1 MDKTPQKC
9 PSCGETLDSL
19 PNIGSK
25 IRTSTPS
32 VLSTA
37 LEASARAMR
46 QEKEMRSTQAGKES
60 TSVIYLCLQI
70 T

>member
-1 MDKTPQKC
+1 MDKTPQKR
-9 PSCGETLDSL
+9 PSCGEKLDSL
-19 PNIGSK
+19 PKIGSK